1 MFKLLTASLRQAG
14 VVFLLV
20 AASSSIAH
28 SQVTNGSFES
38 PTVPVGNFTNFPVVG
53 SPLIPGWTVVNN
65 SVSIVSGTFS
75 QNGVT
80 FQAQDGVQWLDLTG
94 DGSNSNEGVSQ
105 GVSTIAGHTYLLS
118 YFIGNTTGGGIF
130 GTTSTV
136 NVSIN
141 NVSTF
146 TNTNSAVNATSLTW
160 QQFTHTFVAGG
171 STTTLSF
178 FNGDPPGD
186 NSNGLDNVTLADQ
199 GIVGAVPE
207 PTSAALVV
215 SGLLGLGL
223 LTRRKRSK

>member
-1 MFKLLTASLRQAG
+1 MMARLTFVVALLL
-14 VVFLLV
+14 
-20 AASSSIAH
+20 AASSTIAH
-28 SQVTNGSFES
+28 AQIVTNGSFES
-38 PTVPVGNFTNFPVVG
+38 PTVTPGTFTVFPVTG
-53 SPLIPGWTVVNN
+53 SPSIPSWTVVGPATTA
-65 SVSIVSGTFS
+65 VAIVSGTFS

-80 FQAQDGVQWLDLTG
+80 FPAQDGVQWLDLTG
-94 DGSNSNEGVSQ
+94 NGSNSTEGVSQ

-118 YFIGNTTGGGIF
+118 YFIGNTTGGGVF

-141 NVSTF
+141 NVPTF

-178 FNGDPPGD
+178 FNGDPAGD
-186 NSNGLDNVTLADQ
+186 NSNGLDNVTLTDQ

-207 PTSAALVV
+207 PASAALVV